1 MQMTQ
6 ITCCIK
12 KDFLEIIRNR
22 RTLLFN
28 SLLIAITVMVL
39 GTTLAFPSLID
50 LLVEKAPDMVADGSQ
65 IQQVMA
71 KLFPQTVKE
80 NMGIWASDI
89 IIFFTIAISLV
100 CCNLLP
106 SEIRSGKWI
115 LVMEAGYSHWQ
126 MLFSKMLVYGSC
138 TAFPVFVGYNLYY
151 ALCGIFISDNYS
163 SAIALGNSV
172 VVAAAVFFITTL
184 SITLSVIYKNH
195 IIAVITMVIT
205 VLAAPDILT
214 MFSFGK
220 LFPTYLLT
228 FVYNSS
234 DTFAELIIPCISLI
248 VLQLSLYYIAITRF
262 DKIEIAR

>member
-1 MQMTQ
+1 MTQ
-6 ITCCIK
+6 IICCIK
-12 KDFLEIIRNR
+12 KDLLEVIRNR
-22 RTLLFN
+22 RALLFN
-28 SLLIAITVMVL
+28 GLLIAITVMVL

-80 NMGIWASDI
+80 NMGIWSSDI

-195 IIAVITMVIT
+195 IMAVITMVIT

>member
-1 MQMTQ
+1 MKQ
-6 ITCCIK
+6 IICCIK
-12 KDFLEIIRNR
+12 KDLLEVIRNR
-22 RTLLFN
+22 RALLFN
-28 SLLIAITVMVL
+28 GLLIAVTVMVL

-151 ALCGIFISDNYS
+151 ALCRIFILDNYS
-163 SAIALGNSV
+163 LAIALGNSV
-172 VVAAAVFFITTL
+172 VIAVSVFFITTL

-195 IIAVITMVIT
+195 IMAVITMVIT

-214 MFSFGK
+214 MLSFGK

-234 DTFAELIIPCISLI
+234 NAFAELIIPCITLI
-248 VLQLSLYYIAITRF
+248 VLQFGLCYIAITKF
-262 DKIEIAR
+262 NKIEIGR

>member
-1 MQMTQ
+1 MMQ
-6 ITCCIK
+6 IICCIK
-12 KDFLEIIRNR
+12 KDVLEVIRNR
-22 RTLLFN
+22 RALLFN
-28 SLLIAITVMVL
+28 GLLIAITVMVL

-65 IQQVMA
+65 IQQIMA

-106 SEIRSGKWI
+106 GEIRSGKWI

-126 MLFSKMLVYGSC
+126 MLFSKMFVYGSC
-138 TAFPVFVGYNLYY
+138 TALPVFVGYNLYY
-151 ALCGIFISDNYS
+151 ALCRIFILDNYS
-163 SAIALGNSV
+163 LAIALGNSV
-172 VVAAAVFFITTL
+172 VIAVSVFFITTL

-195 IIAVITMVIT
+195 IMAVITMVIT

-214 MFSFGK
+214 MLSFGK

-234 DTFAELIIPCISLI
+234 NAFAELVIPCITLI
-248 VLQLSLYYIAITRF
+248 VLQFGLCYIAITKF
-262 DKIEIAR
+262 NKIEIGR

>member
-1 MQMTQ
+1 MIQ
-6 ITCCIK
+6 IICCVK
-12 KDFLEIIRNR
+12 KDFLEVIRNK
-22 RTLLFN
+22 RTLFFN
-28 SLLIAITVMVL
+28 GLLIAITAMVL
-39 GTTLAFPSLID
+39 GTTLAFPSLIA
-50 LLVEKAPDMVADGSQ
+50 LLVEKAPDIVADGSQ
-65 IQQVMA
+65 IQQAMA
-71 KLFPQTVKE
+71 KLFPQTTKE

-106 SEIRSGKWI
+106 NEIRSGKWI

-126 MLFSKMLVYGSC
+126 MLLSKMLVYGGC
-138 TAFPVFVGYNLYY
+138 TALPVFVGYNLYY
-151 ALCGIFISDNYS
+151 ALSGIFISDNYS

-172 VVAAAVFFITTL
+172 VIAIAVFFITTL

-195 IIAVITMVIT
+195 IMAVITMVIT

-228 FVYNSS
+228 FIYNSS
-234 DTFAELIIPCISLI
+234 DAFAELIFPCITLI
-248 VLQLSLYYIAITRF
+248 VLQICLCYMAITRF
-262 DKIEIAR
+262 HKIEIAR

>member
-1 MQMTQ
+1 MIQ
-6 ITCCIK
+6 IICCIK
-12 KDFLEIIRNR
+12 KDLLEVIRNR
-22 RTLLFN
+22 RALLFN
-28 SLLIAITVMVL
+28 GLLIAITVMVL

-65 IQQVMA
+65 IQQIMA

-151 ALCGIFISDNYS
+151 ALCGIFVSDNYS

-172 VVAAAVFFITTL
+172 VIAVSVFFITTL

-195 IIAVITMVIT
+195 IMAVITMVIT

-234 DTFAELIIPCISLI
+234 NAFAELIIPCITLI
-248 VLQLSLYYIAITRF
+248 ILQFGLCYIAITKF
-262 DKIEIAR
+262 NEIEIGR

>member
-1 MQMTQ
+1 MMQ
-6 ITCCIK
+6 IICCIK
-12 KDFLEIIRNR
+12 KDLLEVIRNKY
-22 RTLLFN
+22 TLLFN
-28 SLLIAITVMVL
+28 GLLIAVTVMVL

-71 KLFPQTVKE
+71 KLFPQTTKE

-89 IIFFTIAISLV
+89 IIFYTISISIV

-106 SEIRSGKWI
+106 GEIRSGKWI
-115 LVMEAGYSHWQ
+115 LVMEAGFSHWQ
-126 MLFSKMLVYGSC
+126 MLFSKMLVYGGC
-138 TAFPVFVGYNLYY
+138 TAIPVFVGYNLYY
-151 ALCGIFISDNYS
+151 ALSGIIISDNYS
-163 SAIALGNSV
+163 AAIAFGNSV
-172 VVAAAVFFITTL
+172 AVAVAVFFITTL

-195 IIAVITMVIT
+195 IMAVITMVIT

-220 LFPTYLLT
+220 LFPTHLLT
-228 FVYNSS
+228 FIYNSS
-234 DTFAELIIPCISLI
+234 GNFAELIIPCITLI
-248 VLQLSLYYIAITRF
+248 VLQLGLCYMAIKRF

>member
-1 MQMTQ
+1 MTQ
-6 ITCCIK
+6 IICCIK
-12 KDFLEIIRNR
+12 KDLLEVIRNR
-22 RTLLFN
+22 RALLFN
-28 SLLIAITVMVL
+28 GLLIAITVMVL

-65 IQQVMA
+65 IQQIMA

-151 ALCGIFISDNYS
+151 ALCGIFVSANYS

-172 VVAAAVFFITTL
+172 VIAVSVFFITTL

-195 IIAVITMVIT
+195 IMAVITMVIT

-234 DTFAELIIPCISLI
+234 NAFAELIIPCITLI
-248 VLQLSLYYIAITRF
+248 ILQFGLCYIAITKF
-262 DKIEIAR
+262 NEIEIGR

>member
-1 MQMTQ
+1 MTQ
-6 ITCCIK
+6 IICCIK
-12 KDFLEIIRNR
+12 KDLLEVIRNR

-28 SLLIAITVMVL
+28 GLLIAITVMVL

-106 SEIRSGKWI
+106 SEIRSSKWI

-151 ALCGIFISDNYS
+151 ALCRIFISDNYS

>member
-1 MQMTQ
+1 MTQ
-6 ITCCIK
+6 IICCIK
-12 KDFLEIIRNR
+12 KDLLEVIRNR
-22 RTLLFN
+22 RALLFN
-28 SLLIAITVMVL
+28 GLLIAVTVMVL

-89 IIFFTIAISLV
+89 IIFLTIAISLV

-151 ALCGIFISDNYS
+151 ALCRIFILDNYS

-172 VVAAAVFFITTL
+172 VIAVSVFFITTL

-195 IIAVITMVIT
+195 IMAVITMVIT
-205 VLAAPDILT
+205 VLAAPDILM

-234 DTFAELIIPCISLI
+234 NAFAELIIPCITLI
-248 VLQLSLYYIAITRF
+248 ILQFGLCYIAITKF
-262 DKIEIAR
+262 NEIEIGR

>member
-1 MQMTQ
+1 MTQ
-6 ITCCIK
+6 IICCIK
-12 KDFLEIIRNR
+12 KDLLEVIRNR
-22 RTLLFN
+22 RALLFN
-28 SLLIAITVMVL
+28 GLLIAITVMVL

-65 IQQVMA
+65 IQQIMA

-126 MLFSKMLVYGSC
+126 MLFSKMFVYGSC
-138 TAFPVFVGYNLYY
+138 TALPVFVGYNLYY